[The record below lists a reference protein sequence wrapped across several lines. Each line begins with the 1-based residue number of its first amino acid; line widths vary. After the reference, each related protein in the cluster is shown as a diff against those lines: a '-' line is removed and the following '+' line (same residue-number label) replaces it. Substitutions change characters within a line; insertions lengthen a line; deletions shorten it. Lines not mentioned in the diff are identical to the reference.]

1 MNAVLVEHACVF
13 FLSLYILEKI
23 ILDLVFAV
31 PFLVLLTN
39 LASILISFA
48 GGICCH
54 WIPRRAAGTWR
65 VTRFTEENL
74 NVEQSRDDDE
84 EDWKIRAIPSP
95 CFNETNEENAS
106 HPENADEEHVSVI
119 DPVQATQAVPV
130 QSIFTEAK
138 ESLSR
143 KLSTTMKGMLSHIP
157 SQRPSSPSQVYMS
170 LEMIEV
176 RERLIV
182 PLYRAVNQIRKH
194 FVNAPPECLAHQ
206 VGDDSVNPSIG
217 WLVRRDV
224 CSALSALLLAG
235 MKSDSAILK
244 FVVSRSN
251 QLNLFS
257 LVKNVCRSCVEEP
270 VLEIVVKVIEESP
283 FLFDDS
289 LRFRNFVCEALNWQ
303 NEAYTEKL
311 LVTWFKTFVK
321 LKHVIEKFYKKGSLW
336 KLQGAERAGLVEEVI
351 IILENLNVY
360 RFTLHADFEHKELA
374 KRMEEEQMAFMLQR
388 DPPDVDMEV
397 MVFE

>member
-1 MNAVLVEHACVF
+1 MITEALWLFAVLHTAEG
-13 FLSLYILEKI
+13 ILCIKFN
-23 ILDLVFAV
+23 FAA
-31 PFLVLLTN
+31 PCPDLLTN
-39 LASILISFA
+39 LASILISFE

-54 WIPRRAAGTWR
+54 WIPRRATGTWR
-65 VTRFTEENL
+65 VTRYTEENL
-74 NVEQSRDDDE
+74 SVEQSRNDDE

-95 CFNETNEENAS
+95 CFNETN
-106 HPENADEEHVSVI
+106 DEDTETAEQEHVAAI
-119 DPVQATQAVPV
+119 DPVQAAQAVPV

-157 SQRPSSPSQVYMS
+157 SQRPSSPSPVYMS

-194 FVNAPPECLAHQ
+194 FVNAPPECLSHQ

-217 WLVRRDV
+217 WLVRRDF
-224 CSALSALLLAG
+224 CSALSAILLAG

-244 FVVSRSN
+244 FIVSRSN

-336 KLQGAERAGLVEEVI
+336 KLQGAEQAGLVEEVI
-351 IILENLNVY
+351 IILENLNAY

-388 DPPDVDMEV
+388 DPPEVDMEV

>member
-1 MNAVLVEHACVF
+1 MEQ
-13 FLSLYILEKI
+13 
-23 ILDLVFAV
+23 
-31 PFLVLLTN
+31 
-39 LASILISFA
+39 
-48 GGICCH
+48 
-54 WIPRRAAGTWR
+54 PR
-65 VTRFTEENL
+65 N
-74 NVEQSRDDDE
+74 DDE
-84 EDWKIRAIPSP
+84 ENWKIRAIPSP
-95 CFNETNEENAS
+95 SFNESNEEVTNNGEPAEEENVPAS
-106 HPENADEEHVSVI
+106 DT
-119 DPVQATQAVPV
+119 VQAAKAVPG
-130 QSIFTEAK
+130 QSVFTEAK
-138 ESLSR
+138 ETLSR
-143 KLSTTMKGMLSHIP
+143 KLTVMKGILPHIP
-157 SQRPSSPSQVYMS
+157 SAAQRPSSPSQVYMS

-194 FVNAPPECLAHQ
+194 FINAPPECLAHQ

-217 WLVRRDV
+217 WLVRREF

-244 FVVSRSN
+244 FVVSRTN

-270 VLEIVVKVIEESP
+270 VLDIVVKVIEESP

-311 LVTWFKTFVK
+311 LVTWFKTFVM

-336 KLQGAERAGLVEEVI
+336 KLQGAEQAGLIEEVI
-351 IILENLNVY
+351 VILENLNGY